1 MLEFLCIIGGCIVG
15 YAAALQFLKNKYSAN
30 NGAEITDLKKQLEL
44 KDHDHA
50 LEIEKI
56 NAVNNLNTTNIKNLH
71 AETVTNLETNHI
83 SQNNDF
89 TKKR

>member
-1 MLEFLCIIGGCIVG
+1 M
-15 YAAALQFLKNKYSAN
+15 KNKYSAN

-56 NAVNNLNTTNIKNLH
+56 NAVNNNLLFRDRNSGQETKN
-71 AETVTNLETNHI
+71 EVPEDTKIRI
-83 SQNNDF
+83 SF
-89 TKKR
+89 WFCES